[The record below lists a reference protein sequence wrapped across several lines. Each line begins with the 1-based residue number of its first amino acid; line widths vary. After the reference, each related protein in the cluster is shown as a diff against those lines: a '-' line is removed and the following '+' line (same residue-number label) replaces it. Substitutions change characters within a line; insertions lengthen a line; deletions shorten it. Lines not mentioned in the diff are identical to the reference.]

1 MKTLKFL
8 SFVTIAL
15 SIFAIG
21 CYLIDKEWQTAMW
34 AKNTLFWAFMFLIL
48 SK

>member
-8 SFVTIAL
+8 SLITIAI

-21 CYLIDKEWQTAMW
+21 CFLIDKEWQSAAWTA
-34 AKNTLFWAFMFLIL
+34 NTLFWAFVFFIL

>member
-8 SFVTIAL
+8 SLVTIAV

-21 CYLIDKEWQTAMW
+21 CFLIDKEWQTAMW
-34 AKNTLFWAFMFLIL
+34 AATTLFWAFIFFIL

>member
-1 MKTLKFL
+1 MKILKFL
-8 SFVTIAL
+8 SLVTIAV

-21 CYLIDKEWQTAMW
+21 CFLIDKEWQTAMW
-34 AKNTLFWAFMFLIL
+34 ASNTLFWSITFIL

>member
-1 MKTLKFL
+1 MKILKLL
-8 SFVTIAL
+8 SFVTIAI

-21 CYLIDKEWQTAMW
+21 CFLIDKEWQTATW
-34 AKNTLFWAFMFLIL
+34 AATTLFWCITFIL

>member
-8 SFVTIAL
+8 SLITIAL

-21 CYLIDKEWQTAMW
+21 CYLIDKEWQMATW
-34 AKNTLFWAFMFLIL
+34 AATTLFWCITFIL

>member
-8 SFVTIAL
+8 SFVTIAV

-21 CYLIDKEWQTAMW
+21 CFLIDKEWQTAMW
-34 AKNTLFWAFMFLIL
+34 AATTLFWSITFIL